1 MSRGKRLRSWAIRIS
16 LVALLVGGT
25 AGAAAE
31 GTRRVLPPEGEVAAG
46 VVFDGEAV
54 APGSRAEAL
63 VRARADA
70 IRSRPVV
77 LRHGEKELIRA
88 TLGELGVVVDVD
100 AAIAQLEAVG
110 RSGSLEDRLDESW
123 EARHR
128 KVAVSLSVALPADA
142 VATKLADDKER
153 FDHAAKP
160 ARYDF
165 DQQAVVPHED
175 GELLDAH
182 AAVDAL
188 RDALAASPRETS
200 LLDVTIP
207 ITRLAPAATT
217 AAVEAMDRSVRVST
231 FETRFGYVGNQ
242 VGRAKNVTRAAAGI
256 DGLVMM
262 PGEVVSF
269 NDLVGPR
276 SIANGFAEAGEI
288 YKGEMRVGVGGG
300 TCQVASTYHAAAYL
314 GGLEVVERSP
324 HSRPSGYIRIGLDA
338 TVAYPTVD
346 LRMRNPFAFPILV
359 HAFIRD
365 GGTLV
370 VELFGREQPVTVA
383 FDAATVGIKKYERK
397 VREAHWLEEGRIIRK
412 QAGRQGVTIQK
423 IRTLRFGDGTEK
435 VEETRDH
442 YPPTTEIYYVPTG
455 TDVAVELPPLPEG

>member
-1 MSRGKRLRSWAIRIS
+1 MSRGKRFRSWAIRGS

-31 GTRRVLPPEGEVAAG
+31 GTRRVLPPADEIAAG
-46 VVFDGEAV
+46 VVFDGEV
-54 APGSRAEAL
+54 VPPGSRARAL
-63 VRARADA
+63 VGARAEA
-70 IRSRPVV
+70 ILSRPVV
-77 LRHGEKELIRA
+77 LRHAGKELIRA
-88 TLGELGVVVDVD
+88 TLGELGAVVDAD
-100 AAIAQLEAVG
+100 AAVARLEAVG
-110 RSGSLEDRLDESW
+110 RRGALEERLDQAW
-123 EARHR
+123 EARHHR
-128 KVAVSLSVALPADA
+128 VAVSLSIALPADA
-142 VATKLADDKER
+142 VATRLAGEKES
-153 FDHAAKP
+153 FDHAAVP
-160 ARYDF
+160 ARWDF
-165 DQQAVVPHED
+165 AKQTVVPHQD

-188 RDALAASPRETS
+188 RDALAASPRETTP
-200 LLDVTIP
+200 LDVTVP
-207 ITRLAPAATT
+207 IARQAPAATT
-217 AAVEAMDRSVRVST
+217 AAVEAMDRSVQVST

-242 VGRAKNVTRAAAGI
+242 VGRAQNVARAAAGI

-276 SIANGFAEAGEI
+276 SLENGFAEAGEI

-338 TVAYPTVD
+338 TVAYPHVD
-346 LRMRNPFAFPILV
+346 LRMKNPFAFPILV

-370 VELFGREQPVTVA
+370 VELFGRERPVTVA
-383 FDAATVGIKKYERK
+383 FDAATVGVKKYERK

-423 IRTLRFGDGTEK
+423 IRTLRFVDGTEK
-435 VEETRDH
+435 VEETHDH

-455 TDVAVELPPLPEG
+455 TDVATELPPLPEG